1 MLEGSSSSGNI
12 DWDDVIKKE
21 ARGIN
26 DEDLGEV
33 QEVTQDYV
41 LVQKGLINKEKL
53 YIPRDLAI
61 SYNGTIL
68 IFNITAEE
76 AKNKFLKD
84 SEPVVSQSQI
94 IGEGAT
100 ITDDLAIIPVMAE
113 RLDVSKKAY
122 SQEAKIIKESI
133 TDTKTTE
140 VQLVHDELY
149 IETRPIS
156 QEEEEEVS
164 TAKGYQTNTSSSS
177 SSSVQSDIPT
187 EEEVQSDI
195 PTEEE
200 VQSDIPTEEEVA
212 TLFLRVEVPEVSK
225 HPYLKEEIIVKKES
239 ITETKK
245 ISEQIRSEK
254 VSVEGAKEEINQRKR

>member
-1 MLEGSSSSGNI
+1 MLEGSSYSGNI

-41 LVQKGLINKEKL
+41 LVKKGVINKEKL

-61 SYNGTIL
+61 GYNGTIL

-76 AKNKFLKD
+76 AKNKFLRD
-84 SEPVVSQSQI
+84 SEPVLSQSQVS
-94 IGEGAT
+94 GEGAT
-100 ITDDLAIIPVMAE
+100 ITDDLVIIPVMAE

-133 TDTKTTE
+133 TDTKTTK
-140 VQLVHDELY
+140 VQLVHEELY

-156 QEEEEEVS
+156 QEEEEVS
-164 TAKGYQTNTSSSS
+164 TAKGYQTNTSSLV

-187 EEEVQSDI
+187 EEE
-195 PTEEE
+195 E
-200 VQSDIPTEEEVA
+200 EEEVA

-254 VSVEGAKEEINQRKR
+254 VSVEGAKEEIKQRRR

>member
-1 MLEGSSSSGNI
+1 MLEGSSYSGNI

-41 LVQKGLINKEKL
+41 LVKKGVINKEKL

-61 SYNGTIL
+61 GYNGTIL

-76 AKNKFLKD
+76 AKNKFLRD
-84 SEPVVSQSQI
+84 SEPVLSQSQVS
-94 IGEGAT
+94 GEGAT
-100 ITDDLAIIPVMAE
+100 ITDDLVIIPVMAE
-113 RLDVSKKAY
+113 RLDVSKKVD

-140 VQLVHDELY
+140 VQLVHEELY

-156 QEEEEEVS
+156 QEEEEVS
-164 TAKGYQTNTSSSS
+164 TAKGYQTNTSSSLVS

-187 EEEVQSDI
+187 EEE
-195 PTEEE
+195 EE
-200 VQSDIPTEEEVA
+200 EEEVA

-254 VSVEGAKEEINQRKR
+254 VSVEGAKEEIEQRRR

>member
-1 MLEGSSSSGNI
+1 MLEGSSYSGNI

-41 LVQKGLINKEKL
+41 LVKKGVINKEKL

-61 SYNGTIL
+61 GYNGTIL

-76 AKNKFLKD
+76 AKNKFLRD
-84 SEPVVSQSQI
+84 SEPVLSQSQVS
-94 IGEGAT
+94 GEGAT
-100 ITDDLAIIPVMAE
+100 ITDDLVIIPVMAE

-140 VQLVHDELY
+140 VQLVHEELY

-156 QEEEEEVS
+156 QEEEEVS

-187 EEEVQSDI
+187 EEE
-195 PTEEE
+195 EE
-200 VQSDIPTEEEVA
+200 EEEVA

-254 VSVEGAKEEINQRKR
+254 VSVEGAKEEIKQRRR

>member
-1 MLEGSSSSGNI
+1 MLEGSSYSGNI

-41 LVQKGLINKEKL
+41 LVKKGVINKEKL

-61 SYNGTIL
+61 GFNGTIL

-76 AKNKFLKD
+76 AKNKFLRD
-84 SEPVVSQSQI
+84 SEPVVSQSQV

-100 ITDDLAIIPVMAE
+100 ITDDLVIIPVMAE

-156 QEEEEEVS
+156 QEEEVS

-177 SSSVQSDIPT
+177 SLVSPSSVQSDIPT
-187 EEEVQSDI
+187 E
-195 PTEEE
+195 
-200 VQSDIPTEEEVA
+200 EEEVA

-225 HPYLKEEIIVKKES
+225 HPYLKEEVIVKKES

-245 ISEQIRSEK
+245 ITEQIRSEK
-254 VSVEGAKEEINQRKR
+254 VSVEGAKEEIKQRRRWW

>member
-1 MLEGSSSSGNI
+1 MLEGSSYSGNI

-41 LVQKGLINKEKL
+41 MVQKGLINKEKL

-61 SYNGTIL
+61 GYNGTIL

-76 AKNKFLKD
+76 AKNKFLRD
-84 SEPVVSQSQI
+84 SEPVVSQSQVL
-94 IGEGAT
+94 GEGAT

-177 SSSVQSDIPT
+177 SSSS
-187 EEEVQSDI
+187 
-195 PTEEE
+195 

-254 VSVEGAKEEINQRKR
+254 VSVEGAKEEIKQRRR

>member
-1 MLEGSSSSGNI
+1 MLEGSSYSSNI

-21 ARGIN
+21 ARGNN

-41 LVQKGLINKEKL
+41 LVKKGVINKEKL

-68 IFNITAEE
+68 KFNITAEE
-76 AKNKFLKD
+76 AKNKFLRD
-84 SEPVVSQSQI
+84 SEPVFSQSQVT
-94 IGEGAT
+94 GEDAT
-100 ITDDLAIIPVMAE
+100 ITDDLIIIPVMAE
-113 RLDVSKKAY
+113 RLDVSKKTY

-133 TDTKTTE
+133 TETKTTE

-149 IETRPIS
+149 VETRPIS
-156 QEEEEEVS
+156 REEEEVS
-164 TAKGYQTNTSSSS
+164 IAKGYQTNTSLSLVSS
-177 SSSVQSDIPT
+177 SSSVQSDIPN
-187 EEEVQSDI
+187 
-195 PTEEE
+195 
-200 VQSDIPTEEEVA
+200 IPTEEEVA

-245 ISEQIRSEK
+245 ISEQIRSER
-254 VSVEGAKEEINQRKR
+254 VNVEGAEEEIKKGR

>member
-1 MLEGSSSSGNI
+1 MLEGSSYSGNI

-41 LVQKGLINKEKL
+41 LVKKGVINKEKL

-61 SYNGTIL
+61 GYNGTIL

-76 AKNKFLKD
+76 AKNKFLRD
-84 SEPVVSQSQI
+84 SEPVLLQSQVS
-94 IGEGAT
+94 GEGAT
-100 ITDDLAIIPVMAE
+100 ITDDLVIIPVMAE

-140 VQLVHDELY
+140 VQLVHEELY

-156 QEEEEEVS
+156 QEEEEVS

-177 SSSVQSDIPT
+177 SLVSSSSVQSDIPT
-187 EEEVQSDI
+187 EEE
-195 PTEEE
+195 EEE
-200 VQSDIPTEEEVA
+200 EEEVA

-254 VSVEGAKEEINQRKR
+254 VSVEGAKEEIKQRRR

>member
-1 MLEGSSSSGNI
+1 MLEGSSYSGNI

-41 LVQKGLINKEKL
+41 LVKKGVINKEKL

-61 SYNGTIL
+61 GFNGTIL

-76 AKNKFLKD
+76 AKNKFLRD
-84 SEPVVSQSQI
+84 SEPVVSQSQV

-100 ITDDLAIIPVMAE
+100 ITDDLVIIPVMAE

-156 QEEEEEVS
+156 QEEEVS

-177 SSSVQSDIPT
+177 SLVSPSSVQSDIPT
-187 EEEVQSDI
+187 EE
-195 PTEEE
+195 
-200 VQSDIPTEEEVA
+200 EEEVA

-225 HPYLKEEIIVKKES
+225 HPYLKEEVIVKKES

-245 ISEQIRSEK
+245 ITEQIRSEK
-254 VSVEGAKEEINQRKR
+254 VSVEGAKEEIKQRRR

>member
-1 MLEGSSSSGNI
+1 MLEGSSYSGNI

-41 LVQKGLINKEKL
+41 LVKKGVINKEKL

-68 IFNITAEE
+68 KFNITAEE
-76 AKNKFLKD
+76 AKNKFLRD
-84 SEPVVSQSQI
+84 SEPVVSQSQF
-94 IGEGAT
+94 IGEGDT
-100 ITDDLAIIPVMAE
+100 ITDDLVIIPVMAE

-156 QEEEEEVS
+156 REEEEVS
-164 TAKGYQTNTSSSS
+164 IAKGYQTNTSLSLVSS

-187 EEEVQSDI
+187 EEEV
-195 PTEEE
+195 
-200 VQSDIPTEEEVA
+200 A
-212 TLFLRVEVPEVSK
+212 TLRVEVPEVSK

-245 ISEQIRSEK
+245 ITEQIRSEK
-254 VSVEGAKEEINQRKR
+254 VSVEGAKEEIKQRRR